1 MDDALELRPLMTGS
15 LLRRLRDEILSH
27 PPGMSLGTETEI
39 ANRFSVGRATLRQA
53 ARILEREQLITVL
66 RGAKGGYVTRRP
78 DVNGIGRAATL
89 YLSLRRA
96 TLKHLSVA
104 SRVLNV
110 EVYRLAA
117 MSNDEEKRE
126 ILRKTIEELRNTS
139 HPDMTVSEFLKR
151 GEKIR
156 NCILELA
163 DNPFLE
169 LFLRIVYFFGARM
182 PSSIFTDAPE
192 RMERQEARQW
202 RVGEAILNREP
213 EVTAALNA
221 EGWRM
226 IESWLEPYE
235 GAQAVEYVEEPKAK
249 AGRKRK
255 RREAA

>member
-1 MDDALELRPLMTGS
+1 
-15 LLRRLRDEILSH
+15 
-27 PPGMSLGTETEI
+27 
-39 ANRFSVGRATLRQA
+39 
-53 ARILEREQLITVL
+53 
-66 RGAKGGYVTRRP
+66 
-78 DVNGIGRAATL
+78 
-89 YLSLRRA
+89 
-96 TLKHLSVA
+96 
-104 SRVLNV
+104 
-110 EVYRLAA
+110 
-117 MSNDEEKRE
+117 
-126 ILRKTIEELRNTS
+126 
-139 HPDMTVSEFLKR
+139 
-151 GEKIR
+151 
-156 NCILELA
+156 
-163 DNPFLE
+163 
-169 LFLRIVYFFGARM
+169 M